1 MNRVAQGS
9 FAAAVLLLALAG
21 CRQEGQPQD
30 ATGTQPDPATGQTEV
45 PAAAG
50 AAQAVDLS
58 DVIEQTPSYMVGIS
72 YPPAAAK
79 YPGLARELHD
89 YAEHAKAELL
99 KAAGE
104 LGNDKPTAP
113 YELSLSFD
121 MLTDTPD
128 VVAVAVDGSSYT
140 GGAHGQ
146 PLVARFVWLPG
157 TQKLLTAEDLIATAQ
172 GWQAVSDYAED
183 KLLEQATVR
192 AQGEELSPEE
202 QQAQVRNL
210 SKMIDE
216 GTAPEAGNFS
226 QFQPVLDAGGRISAL
241 RFVFP
246 PYQVGP
252 YSDGTQTVDVPAA
265 VLLPHVAAA
274 YRELFAHP

>member
-1 MNRVAQGS
+1 MNRFAQGS
-9 FAAAVLLLALAG
+9 FAAATLLLVLAG
-21 CRQEGQPQD
+21 CKKDGQQD
-30 ATGTQPDPATGQTEV
+30 VVTATPEQVATPVETA
-45 PAAAG
+45 PG
-50 AAQAVDLS
+50 AAPVNLS
-58 DVIEQTPSYMVGIS
+58 DVIEHTPSYVVGIS

-79 YPGLARELHD
+79 YPGLAQELTS

-99 KAAGE
+99 KAASE

-121 MLTDTPD
+121 MLTDTPK
-128 VVAVAVDGSSYT
+128 VVAVSADGSSYT

-146 PLVARFVWLPG
+146 PLVARFVWLPEQ
-157 TQKLLTAEDLIATAQ
+157 QKLLKAEDLINTAK
-172 GWQAVSDYAED
+172 GWQAVSDYVED

-202 QQAQVRNL
+202 QQEQVRNL
-210 SKMIDE
+210 SRMIDE
-216 GTAPEAGNFS
+216 GTAPEPANFS
-226 QFQPVLDAGGRISAL
+226 QFQPVLDAAGHISAL

-252 YSDGTQTVDVPAA
+252 YSDGTQFVDVPAA
-265 VLLPHVAAA
+265 ALLPNVAAD
-274 YRELFAHP
+274 YRELFSRN